1 MRQPNF
7 EQCGKDYMANA
18 TAQALYG
25 WRGPVIGIA
34 PNNQSQITTEGC
46 KILCGTYSDYYPWS
60 LASSTITTWI
70 LPVVG
75 ILLQAPFESNAFSH
89 TILAIARWV
98 GSPMASLAYILWNI
112 KVSAKCALMGFL
124 AAYHAA
130 APFYPAPQG
139 MQVAEADMDGEVDMA
154 TRCDEPIPDEQS
166 HFSSIR
172 DSFYILMTMNQY
184 TMRRSEALN
193 KEAEGLLRIVLFS
206 KDLQLRGKD
215 GKEKRLN
222 KVRQDLA
229 HKLRAARK
237 RGTVPVFVSTGW
249 FLFSLAI
256 SIQASFGELGHNSTA
271 HDLALGLLLAWLPV
285 LILCSIVDRNP
296 VAADDIRKKL
306 NKLIDIVCKSL
317 QDEEIR
323 EDFIGT
329 FEGQP
334 ECKRMEAWVRRISE
348 QSKYMQD
355 FFVDFAGQGRVR
367 WHYGAAHPI
376 LSDIEDC
383 YVTRHGRGW
392 LANETEARMHLV
404 LGGVDE
410 GLLWFDFREL
420 WQIGSGMLIV
430 GGTCFGAFI
439 LSYYTPTIGLGC
451 RSGGYVIFCIT
462 SSALLT
468 LELLVWWMASP
479 VRPEQPHW
487 VRRSITRIQ
496 TQHTVIRMEE
506 RAQDILQRAKAKLKR
521 FANAAQH
528 LFIKATLP
536 ILSILPISTRL
547 KIAIKSSLKH
557 QAESCQSWTF
567 QQWAENCFFRPLE
580 VINFIWLLYIVLA
593 QTFGSYRTCE
603 CQTSTWGR
611 GGGYMDFQQ
620 SDQTNSPWVRWYWS
634 AGTAVGTAIMSF
646 SMMYVVSEWCQQS
659 HLSTENYAAAARGL
673 HRTRAYRRLTYPLR
687 LAWRTLEAATFLL
700 LKAVLVTVFRRL
712 DGPRADNSVRWTPD
726 GASPRVPSFGSSTT
740 TGGGSDGGAA
750 MLGVTPSIQL
760 EEWTDAHIHHSRP
773 RHRTHDRYRSI
784 SLDTDPLSTAD
795 SLHFS
800 PPYFPGS
807 RSRSRSRGESDASS
821 RALLGLSKGSYLIK
835 LSLEYKWTT

>member
-18 TAQALYG
+18 TAQALFG

-34 PNNQSQITTEGC
+34 PNNQSQVTTEGC

-112 KVSAKCALMGFL
+112 KVSAKCALM
-124 AAYHAA
+124 
-130 APFYPAPQG
+130 
-139 MQVAEADMDGEVDMA
+139 VDMA

-229 HKLRAARK
+229 HKLRAA
-237 RGTVPVFVSTGW
+237 P
-249 FLFSLAI
+249 
-256 SIQASFGELGHNSTA
+256 
-271 HDLALGLLLAWLPV
+271 
-285 LILCSIVDRNP
+285 
-296 VAADDIRKKL
+296 DDIRKKL

-376 LSDIEDC
+376 LSDIED
-383 YVTRHGRGW
+383 
-392 LANETEARMHLV
+392 
-404 LGGVDE
+404 
-410 GLLWFDFREL
+410 
-420 WQIGSGMLIV
+420 S
-430 GGTCFGAFI
+430 
-439 LSYYTPTIGLGC
+439 
-451 RSGGYVIFCIT
+451 
-462 SSALLT
+462 
-468 LELLVWWMASP
+468 
-479 VRPEQPHW
+479 
-487 VRRSITRIQ
+487 
-496 TQHTVIRMEE
+496 
-506 RAQDILQRAKAKLKR
+506 
-521 FANAAQH
+521 QH

-536 ILSILPISTRL
+536 ILR
-547 KIAIKSSLKH
+547 
-557 QAESCQSWTF
+557 
-567 QQWAENCFFRPLE
+567 
-580 VINFIWLLYIVLA
+580 
-593 QTFGSYRTCE
+593 
-603 CQTSTWGR
+603 
-611 GGGYMDFQQ
+611 
-620 SDQTNSPWVRWYWS
+620 S

-700 LKAVLVTVFRRL
+700 LKAVLVTVFRRP

-760 EEWTDAHIHHSRP
+760 EEWTDAHLHHSPP

-795 SLHFS
+795 SQRFS

-821 RALLGLSKGSYLIK
+821 RALLGG
-835 LSLEYKWTT
+835 

>member
-112 KVSAKCALMGFL
+112 KVSAKCALM
-124 AAYHAA
+124 
-130 APFYPAPQG
+130 
-139 MQVAEADMDGEVDMA
+139 VDMA

-229 HKLRAARK
+229 HKLRAA
-237 RGTVPVFVSTGW
+237 P
-249 FLFSLAI
+249 
-256 SIQASFGELGHNSTA
+256 
-271 HDLALGLLLAWLPV
+271 
-285 LILCSIVDRNP
+285 
-296 VAADDIRKKL
+296 DDIRKKL

-392 LANETEARMHLV
+392 LANEAEARMHLV

-439 LSYYTPTIGLGC
+439 LSYYTPTI
-451 RSGGYVIFCIT
+451 
-462 SSALLT
+462 
-468 LELLVWWMASP
+468 E
-479 VRPEQPHW
+479 
-487 VRRSITRIQ
+487 
-496 TQHTVIRMEE
+496 
-506 RAQDILQRAKAKLKR
+506 AKLKR

-536 ILSILPISTRL
+536 ILR
-547 KIAIKSSLKH
+547 
-557 QAESCQSWTF
+557 
-567 QQWAENCFFRPLE
+567 
-580 VINFIWLLYIVLA
+580 
-593 QTFGSYRTCE
+593 
-603 CQTSTWGR
+603 
-611 GGGYMDFQQ
+611 
-620 SDQTNSPWVRWYWS
+620 S

-646 SMMYVVSEWCQQS
+646 GMMYVVSEWCQQS

-673 HRTRAYRRLTYPLR
+673 HRTRAYRRLTYQLR

-700 LKAVLVTVFRRL
+700 LKAVLVTVFRRPG
-712 DGPRADNSVRWTPD
+712 GPRADNSVRWTPD

-760 EEWTDAHIHHSRP
+760 EEWTDAHLHHSPP

-795 SLHFS
+795 SLRFS

-821 RALLGLSKGSYLIK
+821 RALLGGYSRQEVDAGGSREWGLEAREALDTASLAATSEREVDRSVELLGVGAGLGVRPVYLRQRTDD
-835 LSLEYKWTT
+835 EGGDGRGER